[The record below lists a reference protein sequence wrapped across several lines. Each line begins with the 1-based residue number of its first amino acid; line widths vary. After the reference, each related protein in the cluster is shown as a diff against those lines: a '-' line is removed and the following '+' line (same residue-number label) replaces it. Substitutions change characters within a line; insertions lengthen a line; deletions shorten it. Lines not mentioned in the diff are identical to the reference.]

1 MITISTL
8 LFLLW
13 SLLNATVYIYLLEE
27 KFSRIITISFL
38 GQIIFSYFIGI
49 FFKSVIKIPLIIN
62 ILAISLVIIS
72 LMRNKN
78 KREGFLKNYFTPGLL
93 AYLLLFFVLVF
104 FQRNKTLGCIDDYMH
119 WGLFIKDILNY
130 DMYSAMCQ
138 NPFAWFHSDY
148 PPLIQTFESLFMLIC
163 NRGYVEWYGLFSISL
178 FSLSMMLAPID
189 TVLLTKRN
197 IIKLIPYIVLV
208 VFSGLFLNNT
218 PVKGIALF
226 YQTLVVDVTISF
238 ILAFC
243 LYNILSRDFDN
254 ECDFIIIGV
263 IFTAIILIKQI
274 AICFYILMIA
284 CLLLKLILKKK
295 PIKIRYYIYLV
306 VIPLLVF
313 VSWNMVVNFY
323 QQEGQFVASNINIGD
338 ILGIAQ
344 GTKGLEWQQIT
355 FKNYIDALFNRNLH
369 NGLIKLTYFQ
379 LAAISVIFIT
389 IMMYIIHEDKKTI
402 IIAGITIVTGAIGYA
417 IAMLLSYVFLF
428 NDSEGPVLAEFDRYM
443 QIYIVFCFLFIIM
456 WFIKY
461 IFYRINKKT
470 LSILSLLVLV
480 SAFQIDFS
488 TLKTLKQSSSFPA
501 NDIAIELNGYLSE
514 TTNEE
519 KIIVIDQFVP
529 EFDYQYNI
537 NVYLR
542 YEIAKKFNVPYKEK
556 IQFSSIGNT
565 GEWDEK
571 FIDLIIIDSL
581 DSFCEYLDI
590 FDFVYIDNANEYLI
604 ELFNEV
610 TDEYF
615 LTNRL
620 YRVVKLEND
629 IDLVLIDHVN
639 TIESTRILNE
649 R

>member
-1 MITISTL
+1 MITLSTL

-13 SLLNATVYIYLLEE
+13 SLLNAAVYVYLLKE
-27 KFSRIITISFL
+27 KFSRVITVSFL
-38 GQIIFSYFIGI
+38 GQIIISYIIGI
-49 FFKSVIKIPLIIN
+49 IFKSVIKIPLIIDA
-62 ILAISLVIIS
+62 LVISLVVIS
-72 LMRNKN
+72 LMLNKD
-78 KREGFLKNYFTPGLL
+78 KRTEFLKNYFTPGLL
-93 AYLLLFFVLVF
+93 VYIFLFFILVF
-104 FQRNKTLGCIDDYMH
+104 FQRNKTIGCIDDYMH

-148 PPLIQTFESLFMLIC
+148 PPLIQTFESLFMFIC
-163 NRGYVEWYGLFSISL
+163 NSGYVEWYGLFSISL

-189 TVLLTKRN
+189 TVSLGKKD
-197 IIKLIPYIVLV
+197 IIKSVAYLILV
-208 VFSGLFLNNT
+208 VLCGLFLNNT
-218 PVKGIALF
+218 PLKGIAMF
-226 YQTLVVDVTISF
+226 YQTLVVDTTISF

-243 LYNILSRDFDN
+243 LYNIISRNFDN
-254 ECDFIIIGV
+254 ECDYIITGI
-263 IFTAIILIKQI
+263 IFTVIILIKQI
-274 AICFYILMIA
+274 AVCFYILMIA
-284 CLLLKLILKKK
+284 CILLKLIIKKK
-295 PIKIRYYIYLV
+295 AIKIRYLIYLAA
-306 VIPLLVF
+306 IPLLF
-313 VSWNMVVNFY
+313 FTSWNIVVNFY
-323 QQEGQFVASNINIGD
+323 QQEGQFVTSNINVSD

-344 GTKGLEWQQIT
+344 GTKGLEWQHIT
-355 FKNYIDALFNRNLH
+355 FNNYIDALFNRNLH
-369 NGLIKLTYFQ
+369 NGLMKLTYFQ
-379 LAAISVIFIT
+379 IIVISAIFIA
-389 IMMYIIHEDKKTI
+389 IMMYIAHEDKKI
-402 IIAGITIVTGAIGYA
+402 IIITEITILTGAVGYA

-443 QIYIVFCFLFIIM
+443 QIYIVFCFLFIII

-470 LSILSLLVLV
+470 LSILLLLVFV
-480 SAFQIDFS
+480 SVFQIDFS

-501 NDIAIELNGYLSE
+501 NDIAVELNRYLSE

-519 KIIVIDQFVP
+519 KILVIDQFVP

-542 YEIAKKFNVPYKEK
+542 YEIAKKFNVPYKDK
-556 IQFSSIGNT
+556 IQFSSFSHA
-565 GEWDEK
+565 GEWKEK
-571 FIDLIIIDSL
+571 FIDLIIVGNP
-581 DSFCEYLDI
+581 DSFRDYLDL

-604 ELFNEV
+604 ELFNDV

-639 TIESTRILNE
+639 TMESTRMLNV